1 MVGNLEVMGR
11 LDSGSDYLMVDPEVW
26 GEMDGELI
34 QVLIAYVGISGKIQV
49 LHEAKL
55 VIFRIEDGETNYL
68 AYPMPTARLGIKA
81 LVPWELAREL
91 GAELR
96 NIPKFFPRRA
106 LRSDDKKWIQGK
118 EVFDKKKL
126 EESQREKILLVIQDA
141 MAENKKLPASTRCTL
156 KGAKF
161 RIEIKADARPTN
173 KPQYPICER
182 FWEQVKQRGKEW
194 IEKGWVKL
202 WPPGSTPEWHS
213 PLLAVKK
220 VSGNKWNGDICL
232 CMDFRAPNSVTE
244 DPTYPVPLLREML
257 SRLVG
262 KEIFS
267 ELDLVDVY
275 HQIALDEESMEC
287 TTFTIPGVGKAYWV
301 VLFFGAKGAV
311 AFFQKI
317 IEGALGEI
325 SVDIVIVIY
334 VDNILVVSLEFKQH
348 VREVEIVIQALTK
361 AGLRLKPSKCKIGYS
376 SIQFMGAVLDG
387 SKRGIDPH
395 KVKVFALMRRPKT
408 GKEVQKVLG
417 YLNFLRD
424 FIPLY
429 ANIVGPMEGLRS
441 AKVISNNLW
450 KESGGEGVFE
460 LAKKV
465 LSEAP
470 ILHNLDW
477 TLEFFLEMDASQYGV
492 GAILYQETEEGKR
505 YVDFAAKAFNK
516 AQQNYNAAKRELLAG
531 LYAMNRWRPW
541 LLFRKFT
548 WGLDSKAV
556 SFINTS
562 TNRVVLDWINIFMDF
577 DFEMRFK
584 RGILNVLPHQLSH
597 MYDMLQ
603 LDFGRGENLGDVEM
617 GLLESGVKQVGSV
630 VAVARGVGSRFDQ
643 STKKFIQE
651 KLLKEAPPV
660 EERLKLVADTHKQSH
675 MGFKMLFKMLW
686 EDGYFWDLMWFDC
699 EKEVAKCRPCQV
711 FNVGRCGFQPMS
723 TIVAKRPWDHI
734 AMDLIGLLKC
744 LERGFVFILIIIDVL
759 TRFVVLKPLRT
770 KEAKEIA
777 YALVKVFAN
786 YGVPKMIQFDNEAT
800 FLSKIIEELRFVSGF
815 EARNIMKYNPR
826 QNGVVERFVAET
838 KRVLMKWLH
847 GDVSGRE
854 YYIPAVQMGLNNQ
867 ILSRHNS
874 CPFSLMFGRRMNGFE
889 EFRDWAHDKVYSE
902 EETEELLKEL
912 KTWGKEIW
920 KIVSKESEAIGTRHT
935 ERGNK
940 HERDKLQECV
950 EHTLRKDQKIT
961 KNTKN
966 ICLKDK
972 KEKKQINNAGFW

>member
-1 MVGNLEVMGR
+1 MPSSDLKGPKGKERSGTSRKGAGESGTAAGDLASSSSLGKKRGAKFCMCCGDCSHGTEDCKHPKASKISLVDGKLPRICFKCFETGHSKKFCPGEGKTKGASGGGSGRSSLKGATGAVRFCGAVPISDLCWAKERGVQEFLLDKEFGRGEVLQDFQKGKPGGVFPVIDRAEDLAKGKEKEESSPPVASEPSEVDISKMKVQKESDFRSDSSQESDYPFAVGELEVMGR

-26 GEMDGELI
+26 GEMEGE
-34 QVLIAYVGISGKIQV
+34 QVQVPIAYVRISGKIQV
-49 LHEAKL
+49 LYEAKL

-96 NIPKFFPRRA
+96 NIPKFFPGRA
-106 LRSDDKKWIQGK
+106 LRSDDKKWIRGK
-118 EVFDKKKL
+118 EVFDEKKL
-126 EESQREKILLVIQDA
+126 EELQREKILLMIRGA
-141 MAENKKLPASTRCTL
+141 MSENKKLPARTRCTL

-161 RIEIKADARPTN
+161 KIEIKVGARLTN
-173 KPQYPICER
+173 KPQYLICEQ
-182 FWEQVKQRGKEW
+182 FWDQVKQRGKEW
-194 IEKGWVKL
+194 IDKGWVKL

-220 VSGNKWNGDICL
+220 VSGNKWNRDICL

-244 DPTYPVPLLREML
+244 DPTYLVPLLREML

-262 KEIFS
+262 KKIFS

-287 TTFTIPGVGKAYWV
+287 TTFMIPGVGKAFWV

-325 SVDIVIVIY
+325 LVDIVIVIY
-334 VDNILVVSLEFKQH
+334 VDNILVALLEFEQH
-348 VREVEIVIQALTK
+348 VREVETVIRALTK
-361 AGLRLKPSKCKIGYS
+361 AGLRLKPSKCKIGFS

-395 KVKVFALMRRPKT
+395 KVKVFALMRRLRT

-441 AKVISNNLW
+441 VKVISNDLW
-450 KESGGEGVFE
+450 KESGGEGAFE

-465 LSEAP
+465 LSEVP

-477 TLEFFLEMDASQYGV
+477 SLEFFLETDASQYGV

-562 TNRVVLDWINIFMDF
+562 
-577 DFEMRFK
+577 
-584 RGILNVLPHQLSH
+584 
-597 MYDMLQ
+597 
-603 LDFGRGENLGDVEM
+603 
-617 GLLESGVKQVGSV
+617 
-630 VAVARGVGSRFDQ
+630 
-643 STKKFIQE
+643 
-651 KLLKEAPPV
+651 
-660 EERLKLVADTHKQSH
+660 
-675 MGFKMLFKMLW
+675 
-686 EDGYFWDLMWFDC
+686 
-699 EKEVAKCRPCQV
+699 
-711 FNVGRCGFQPMS
+711 
-723 TIVAKRPWDHI
+723 
-734 AMDLIGLLKC
+734 
-744 LERGFVFILIIIDVL
+744 
-759 TRFVVLKPLRT
+759 
-770 KEAKEIA
+770 
-777 YALVKVFAN
+777 
-786 YGVPKMIQFDNEAT
+786 
-800 FLSKIIEELRFVSGF
+800 
-815 EARNIMKYNPR
+815 
-826 QNGVVERFVAET
+826 
-838 KRVLMKWLH
+838 
-847 GDVSGRE
+847 
-854 YYIPAVQMGLNNQ
+854 
-867 ILSRHNS
+867 
-874 CPFSLMFGRRMNGFE
+874 MN
-889 EFRDWAHDKVYSE
+889 
-902 EETEELLKEL
+902 
-912 KTWGKEIW
+912 
-920 KIVSKESEAIGTRHT
+920 
-935 ERGNK
+935 
-940 HERDKLQECV
+940 
-950 EHTLRKDQKIT
+950 
-961 KNTKN
+961 
-966 ICLKDK
+966 
-972 KEKKQINNAGFW
+972 